1 MIIPH
6 TQRTMAFE
14 PATPAP
20 MPSFGRAAALSVLI
34 LSSCVAFSNAFT
46 PTTLLS
52 GAKSI
57 APPTSAGAGVGAFTV
72 SSPPP
77 ANSNKLLA
85 STPSGFGISTSSALR
100 MNFVSDFI
108 TEKDMERR
116 MKDNDKYIA
125 ELQKRV
131 DSINGMEAD
140 IEDLGDDELAAKTKE
155 FRERLAKGE
164 DINGKILEE
173 SFAVVREAAW

>member
-1 MIIPH
+1 
-6 TQRTMAFE
+6 MAFE

-20 MPSFGRAAALSVLI
+20 KPSFGRAAALSILI

-52 GAKSI
+52 GAKGI
-57 APPTSAGAGVGAFTV
+57 APPTSAGAGAFTV

-77 ANSNKLLA
+77 ANSNKLLTTS
-85 STPSGFGISTSSALR
+85 STPSGSGISTSSALR

-108 TEKDMERR
+108 TEKDLERR

-131 DSINGMEAD
+131 DSINAMEAD

>member
-1 MIIPH
+1 
-6 TQRTMAFE
+6 MAFE

-20 MPSFGRAAALSVLI
+20 KPSFGRAAALSVLI

-57 APPTSAGAGVGAFTV
+57 APPTGAFTV

-77 ANSNKLLA
+77 ANSNKLLT
-85 STPSGFGISTSSALR
+85 STPSGSGISTSSALR

-131 DSINGMEAD
+131 DSINAMEAD

>member
-1 MIIPH
+1 
-6 TQRTMAFE
+6 MAFE
-14 PATPAP
+14 PETRALRS
-20 MPSFGRAAALSVLI
+20 SFGRAAALSVLL
-34 LSSCVAFSNAFT
+34 LSSCAAFSHAFT
-46 PTTLLS
+46 PTTLLG
-52 GAKSI
+52 GANSI
-57 APPTSAGAGVGAFTV
+57 APSTASAGAFIAPSPVNKKAMLAPSR
-72 SSPPP
+72 SS
-77 ANSNKLLA
+77 LQ
-85 STPSGFGISTSSALR
+85 

-108 TEKDMERR
+108 TEKDLERR
-116 MKDNDKYIA
+116 LKDNDKYIA

-131 DSINGMEAD
+131 DNISALEPD

>member
-1 MIIPH
+1 
-6 TQRTMAFE
+6 MA
-14 PATPAP
+14 PSTPA
-20 MPSFGRAAALSVLI
+20 
-34 LSSCVAFSNAFT
+34 
-46 PTTLLS
+46 
-52 GAKSI
+52 
-57 APPTSAGAGVGAFTV
+57 SAGAFVV
-72 SSPPP
+72 PSPMH
-77 ANSNKLLA
+77 NKQLA
-85 STPSGFGISTSSALR
+85 PPSGSSSLQ

-116 MKDNDKYIA
+116 LKDNDQYIA
-125 ELQKRV
+125 GLQKRV
-131 DSINGMEAD
+131 DSINALEPD

>member
-1 MIIPH
+1 
-6 TQRTMAFE
+6 MA
-14 PATPAP
+14 PSTPA
-20 MPSFGRAAALSVLI
+20 
-34 LSSCVAFSNAFT
+34 
-46 PTTLLS
+46 
-52 GAKSI
+52 
-57 APPTSAGAGVGAFTV
+57 SAGAFVV
-72 SSPPP
+72 PSPMH
-77 ANSNKLLA
+77 NKQLA
-85 STPSGFGISTSSALR
+85 PSGSSSLQ

-116 MKDNDKYIA
+116 LKDNDKYIA
-125 ELQKRV
+125 GLQKRV
-131 DSINGMEAD
+131 DSINALEPD

>member
-1 MIIPH
+1 
-6 TQRTMAFE
+6 MAFE
-14 PATPAP
+14 SATPVP
-20 MPSFGRAAALSVLI
+20 SSSFGRAAALSVLL
-34 LSSCVAFSNAFT
+34 LSSCAAFSHAFT
-46 PTTLLS
+46 PTTLLG

-57 APPTSAGAGVGAFTV
+57 APFTGASAGAFVV
-72 SSPPP
+72 PSPMQ
-77 ANSNKLLA
+77 NKQLA
-85 STPSGFGISTSSALR
+85 PSGSSSLQ

-116 MKDNDKYIA
+116 LKDNDKYIA
-125 ELQKRV
+125 GLQKRV
-131 DSINGMEAD
+131 DSINAMEPD

>member
-1 MIIPH
+1 
-6 TQRTMAFE
+6 MAFE

-20 MPSFGRAAALSVLI
+20 KPSFGRAAALSVLI
-34 LSSCVAFSNAFT
+34 LSSCVAFGNAFT

-57 APPTSAGAGVGAFTV
+57 APPTSAGAGAGAFTV
-72 SSPPP
+72 SSPPS
-77 ANSNKLLA
+77 NSNKLLTTS
-85 STPSGFGISTSSALR
+85 STPSGSGISTSSALR

-108 TEKDMERR
+108 TEKDLERR

-131 DSINGMEAD
+131 DSINAMEAD

>member
-1 MIIPH
+1 
-6 TQRTMAFE
+6 MAFE

-20 MPSFGRAAALSVLI
+20 KPSFGRAAALSVLI

-57 APPTSAGAGVGAFTV
+57 APPTGAFTV

-77 ANSNKLLA
+77 ANNNKLLT
-85 STPSGFGISTSSALR
+85 STPSGSGISTSSALR